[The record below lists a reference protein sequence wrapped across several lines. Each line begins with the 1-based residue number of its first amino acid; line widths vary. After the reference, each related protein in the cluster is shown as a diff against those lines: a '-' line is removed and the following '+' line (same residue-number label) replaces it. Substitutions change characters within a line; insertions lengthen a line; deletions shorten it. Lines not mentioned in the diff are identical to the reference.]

1 MTASFPF
8 IALDMEGVLVP
19 EIWVNVAK
27 LTGIEALKRTTRD
40 EPDYNKLMAY
50 RRDILD
56 REGITLPKIQQ
67 VIGTLEPLPGARAFL
82 DQLRSCYQ
90 VAIVSDTFQQFAGPL
105 MEKLGWPT
113 LLCNT
118 LEVTDTG
125 RIAGWRLRQPDQKR
139 HAIEAFKA
147 LQYQFVAAGD
157 FCRTANDHPV
167 LGAILVLLQAQAG
180 FGLDLDALDLEAP
193 SFIDAVV
200 PTPRAVHFAVQRV
213 LFAFGVLQ
221 LGDDVFDVLAAGF
234 FGDQNGIGCFH
245 HDQVF
250 YTHQAD

>member
-67 VIGTLEPLPGARAFL
+67 VIGTLDPLPGARAFL

-139 HAIEAFKA
+139 HAIEALKA
-147 LQYQFVAAGD
+147 LQYQVVAAGD
-157 FCRTANDHPV
+157 SFNDLSM
-167 LGAILVLLQAQAG
+167 LGAAHRGILYRPPAAILSSHPQYPVVQ
-180 FGLDLDALDLEAP
+180 DLEALRAA
-193 SFIDAVV
+193 IDA
-200 PTPRAVHFAVQRV
+200 A
-213 LFAFGVLQ
+213 
-221 LGDDVFDVLAAGF
+221 LAEL
-234 FGDQNGIGCFH
+234 
-245 HDQVF
+245 
-250 YTHQAD
+250 

>member
-1 MTASFPF
+1 MTAPFPF

-67 VIGTLEPLPGARAFL
+67 VIGTLEPLPGARTFL
-82 DQLRSCYQ
+82 DQLRSRYQ

-113 LLCNT
+113 LMCNT
-118 LEVTDTG
+118 LEVSETG
-125 RIAGWRLRQPDQKR
+125 RIAGWHLRQPDQKR
-139 HAIEAFKA
+139 HAIEALKA
-147 LQYQFVAAGD
+147 LQYQVVAAGD
-157 FCRTANDHPV
+157 SFNDLSM
-167 LGAILVLLQAQAG
+167 LGAAHRGILYRPPAAIRASHPQYPVVE
-180 FGLDLDALDLEAP
+180 DLNALRAA
-193 SFIDAVV
+193 IDA
-200 PTPRAVHFAVQRV
+200 A
-213 LFAFGVLQ
+213 LEGL
-221 LGDDVFDVLAAGF
+221 
-234 FGDQNGIGCFH
+234 
-245 HDQVF
+245 
-250 YTHQAD
+250 